1 MPGAVPFGWPR
12 APVREAF
19 TPPPFQPTDRPRT
32 MKAETLLAQLHDMR
46 KEFSD
51 DKESIEYLTL
61 HHVFCFV
68 SYRMSDWQKYVREAT
83 ERGELPAGE

>member
-1 MPGAVPFGWPR
+1 
-12 APVREAF
+12 
-19 TPPPFQPTDRPRT
+19 

-68 SYRMSDWQKYVREAT
+68 SYKMSDWQKYVREAT
-83 ERGELPAGE
+83 ERGELPAGD